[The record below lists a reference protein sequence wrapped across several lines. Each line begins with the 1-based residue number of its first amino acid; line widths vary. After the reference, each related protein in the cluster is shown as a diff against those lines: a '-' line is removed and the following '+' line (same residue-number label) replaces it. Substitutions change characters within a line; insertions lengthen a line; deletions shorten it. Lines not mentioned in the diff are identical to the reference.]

1 MLAWQVE
8 EQRPID
14 EEPLQAVEVDEPEPG
29 DGEVLVAVRT
39 CGVCRTDL
47 HVAEGDLASRR
58 DRVVPGHEVVG
69 EVAATGPGADRFEV
83 GERIGVAWL
92 RSTCQRCRFCRRDQE
107 NLCLDPTFTG
117 WTHDGGYAEA
127 LVAPEAYAYRVPDAL
142 DDLHAA
148 PLLCAGIIG
157 WRALQLAAV
166 RPGGRLGIWGFGGSA
181 HVTAQVAVAQ
191 GLELH
196 VVTRSEDS
204 RELARDLGAVW
215 TGDNGEEP
223 PVPLD
228 GAILFAPVGDL
239 VPEALAALDRGATLA
254 VAGIHLTD
262 VPRLDYQDHLFQ
274 ERRLRSVTA
283 NTRADGEQLL
293 RLAAR
298 IGIET
303 TVTPYPLDAADEAL
317 ADLAAGAFPGT
328 AVLEVGGV

>member
-8 EQRPID
+8 EPRPID
-14 EEPLQAVEVDEPEPG
+14 EQPLQAVEVEEPEPG

-47 HVAEGDLASRR
+47 HVAEGDLEVRR
-58 DRVVPGHEVVG
+58 DHVVPGHEVVG
-69 EVAATGPGADRFEV
+69 EVAARGPGAERFEV
-83 GERIGVAWL
+83 GDRVGVAWL
-92 RSTCQRCRFCRRDQE
+92 RSTCQRCRFCRRGQE

-127 LVAPEAYAYRVPDAL
+127 VVVPEAYAYRVPDEL

-157 WRALQLAAV
+157 WRALRLADV

-181 HVTAQVAVAQ
+181 HITAQVAIAQ
-191 GLELH
+191 GLEVH
-196 VVTRSEDS
+196 VVTRSEHS

-223 PVPLD
+223 PAPLD
-228 GAILFAPVGDL
+228 GGILFAPVGDL

-254 VAGIHLTD
+254 IAGIHLTD
-262 VPRLDYQDHLFQ
+262 VPGLDYRAHLFQ

-298 IGIET
+298 IGVDT

-317 ADLAAGAFPGT
+317 ADLAAGDFAGA
-328 AVLEVGGV
+328 AVLDAR